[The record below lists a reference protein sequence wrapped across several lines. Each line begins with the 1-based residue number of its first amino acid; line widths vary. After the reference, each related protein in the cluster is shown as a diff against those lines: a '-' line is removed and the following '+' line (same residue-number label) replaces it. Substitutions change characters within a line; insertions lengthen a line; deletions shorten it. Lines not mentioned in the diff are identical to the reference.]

1 LNRQPNHLSCA
12 TEWFLLAV
20 KPPTQTYLRP
30 PPGYRFRRPWYRRPG
45 FYIPVAILAV
55 LTLFVSVFVSRILV
69 DLKAQADTFD
79 LNQLEQMESASVIL
93 DRNGKIFG
101 QIYVE
106 NRETVPY
113 EKLPPDLINA
123 VIAVED
129 AKFYEHHGYDLLGII
144 RAALKNLIA
153 GQVRQGASTITQQL
167 ARNSFSLKE
176 RTYRRKLL
184 EVFLARRIEDHF
196 SKQKIMELYLNRIYF
211 GGGLYGAEAAARGY
225 FSKPAREMTLA
236 ECATLAGLI
245 KSPNRLSPW
254 NDRDNAREVRDYA
267 LDRMRDLGFISREQC
282 ATARAQKIVVG
293 SRQNAQGQ
301 TYAVD
306 YIRQQVIAAV
316 GWDRATNEG
325 YRIHT
330 TIDVNLQRVAEESLK
345 THLEQVEHHPDYN
358 HQTYAEYA
366 ASFRKA
372 KANGTMSE
380 QPAPEYLQGAVIGLD
395 NASGDILVLV
405 GGRDFEHNQY
415 NRALQARRPAGTAML
430 PFVYAAAFEK
440 GMYPGSVVEDS
451 PLDNRAVMI
460 GGTTGILGEWGPESA
475 DNLYEGRITARQALV
490 ESKDGATVRIG
501 MDAGVEAMLKLCSSA
516 GIHSPLRPYPATF
529 LGSSEVT
536 LAELALGYTIFPNGG
551 WRSTAPHILERIE
564 EKDGTLV
571 WDGKRQSIRKIVIKP
586 ETAYEVHSCLV
597 DALKSGTGK
606 AAYTEFGLKKFPAAG
621 KTGTAYDFTDA
632 LFAGYDSNFTC
643 AVWTG
648 FDKPQKIYRGAFG
661 RELALPIWVDIMNAA
676 AQSYPPRQIKQ
687 PSNLKQIEICSRSGL
702 LATDKCYDA
711 VKTANGDT
719 VQRRTT
725 YMEIATRS
733 QAPTEPCNI
742 HGEPRARL
750 AREFGSSELPRAEL
764 AVNLSDVTPVVIRS
778 PTVIADKDPY
788 DSIKPTLKP
797 EPLPQPATER
807 AENQNTASA
816 TSVNEMK
823 ATTNTTIVNPP
834 SSQTT
839 QGAPEVRKA
848 IPVEAIPKA
857 IPVQPQDSKPAEI
870 RRAIPVKPLDQE
882 DEDSLLKS
890 ATRALTID
898 QMREGGERAAEG
910 GNKQS
915 LPQSTRTGEP
925 SNLNE

>member
-1 LNRQPNHLSCA
+1 VLAL
-12 TEWFLLAV
+12 FL
-20 KPPTQTYLRP
+20 T
-30 PPGYRFRRPWYRRPG
+30 
-45 FYIPVAILAV
+45 
-55 LTLFVSVFVSRILV
+55 VFVSSILF
-69 DLKAQADTFD
+69 DLKSQADALD

-113 EKLPPDLINA
+113 EKLPPDLVNA
-123 VIAVED
+123 VVAVED
-129 AKFYEHHGYDLLGII
+129 AKFYEHHGYDSLGII
-144 RAALKNLIA
+144 RAALKNLTA
-153 GQVRQGASTITQQL
+153 GHVRQGGSTITQQL

-184 EVFLARRIEDHF
+184 EIFLAKRIEDNF

-211 GGGLYGAEAAARGY
+211 GGGMYGAEAAARGY
-225 FSKPAREMTLA
+225 FGKSARDMTLA

-254 NDRDNAREVRDYA
+254 NDRGNSRETRDYA

-282 ATARAQKIVVG
+282 AAARAQQIVVG

-316 GWDRATNEG
+316 GWDRAINEG

-330 TIDVNLQRVAEESLK
+330 TIDVNVQRMAEDSLK
-345 THLEQVEHHPDYN
+345 THLQEVEHHPDYN
-358 HQTYAEYA
+358 HQTYADYA
-366 ASFRKA
+366 ARFRKA

-395 NASGDILVLV
+395 NATGDILALV

-415 NRALQARRPAGTAML
+415 DRALQARRPVGTAML
-430 PFVYAAAFEK
+430 PFVYAAAFER

-460 GGTTGILGEWGPESA
+460 GGTTGILGEWGPENA
-475 DNLYEGRITARQALV
+475 DNRYEGPMTARQALV
-490 ESKDGATVRIG
+490 KSKNGATVRVG
-501 MDAGVEAMLKLCSSA
+501 MDAGIDAVLQLSSSA
-516 GIHSPLRPYPATF
+516 GIRSPLRPYPATF

-536 LAELALGYTIFPNGG
+536 LAELGLGYTIFPNGG
-551 WRSTAPHILERIE
+551 WRSSTPHILERIE

-571 WDGKRQSIRKIVIKP
+571 WDGKQQSIRKIVIKP

-597 DALKSGTGK
+597 DALQSGTGK
-606 AAYTEFGLKKFPAAG
+606 AAYTQFGLKKFPAAG

-643 AVWTG
+643 AVWVG

-676 AQSYPPRQIKQ
+676 AESYPPREVKE
-687 PSNLKQIEICSRSGL
+687 PSSLQQIEICSRSGL

-711 VKTANGDT
+711 VKMPTGDT
-719 VQRRTT
+719 VQKRTT
-725 YMEIATRS
+725 YMEIATAA
-733 QAPTEPCNI
+733 QVPTEPCNI

-750 AREFGSSELPRAEL
+750 AREFGSSDLPRAEL
-764 AVNLSDVTPVVIRS
+764 AVNLTEVTPVAIKS
-778 PTVIADKDPY
+778 PTLIAEMDPY
-788 DSIKPTLKP
+788 NSVKPTLKP
-797 EPLPQPATER
+797 EPLPQQPTE
-807 AENQNTASA
+807 TAQIQKTDSA
-816 TSVNEMK
+816 TSGTEVKSTSNV
-823 ATTNTTIVNPP
+823 TNANPP
-834 SSQTT
+834 GSES
-839 QGAPEVRKA
+839 APEIRKA
-848 IPVEAIPKA
+848 IPVAPIRKA
-857 IPVQPQDSKPAEI
+857 IPVQPQEDQPAEI
-870 RRAIPVKPLDQE
+870 RRAIPVKPLDRE
-882 DEDSLLKS
+882 DEQRTLLRS
-890 ATRALTID
+890 
-898 QMREGGERAAEG
+898 AAESPG
-910 GNKQS
+910 D
-915 LPQSTRTGEP
+915 THE
-925 SNLNE
+925 

>member
-1 LNRQPNHLSCA
+1 MLAL
-12 TEWFLLAV
+12 FL
-20 KPPTQTYLRP
+20 T
-30 PPGYRFRRPWYRRPG
+30 
-45 FYIPVAILAV
+45 
-55 LTLFVSVFVSRILV
+55 VFVSSILF
-69 DLKAQADTFD
+69 DLKSQADALD

-113 EKLPPDLINA
+113 EKLPPDLVNA
-123 VIAVED
+123 VVAVED
-129 AKFYEHHGYDLLGII
+129 AKFYEHHGYDSLGII
-144 RAALKNLIA
+144 RAALKNLTA
-153 GQVRQGASTITQQL
+153 GHVRQGGSTITQQL

-184 EVFLARRIEDHF
+184 EIFLAKRIEDNF

-211 GGGLYGAEAAARGY
+211 GGGMYGAEAAARGY
-225 FSKPAREMTLA
+225 FGKSARDMTLA

-254 NDRDNAREVRDYA
+254 NDRGNSRETRDYA

-282 ATARAQKIVVG
+282 AAARAQQIVVG

-316 GWDRATNEG
+316 GWDRAINEG

-330 TIDVNLQRVAEESLK
+330 TIDVNVQRMAEDSLK
-345 THLEQVEHHPDYN
+345 THLQEVEHHPDYN
-358 HQTYAEYA
+358 HQTYADYA
-366 ASFRKA
+366 AGFRKA

-380 QPAPEYLQGAVIGLD
+380 QLAPEYLQGAVIGLD
-395 NASGDILVLV
+395 NATGDILALV

-415 NRALQARRPAGTAML
+415 DRALQARRPVGTAML
-430 PFVYAAAFEK
+430 PFVYAAAFER

-460 GGTTGILGEWGPESA
+460 GGTTGILGEWGPENA
-475 DNLYEGRITARQALV
+475 DNRYEGPMTARQALV
-490 ESKDGATVRIG
+490 KSKNGATVRVG
-501 MDAGVEAMLKLCSSA
+501 MDAGIDAVLQLSSSA
-516 GIHSPLRPYPATF
+516 GIRSPLRPYPATF

-536 LAELALGYTIFPNGG
+536 LVELGLGYTIFPNGG
-551 WRSTAPHILERIE
+551 WRSSTPHILERIE

-571 WDGKRQSIRKIVIKP
+571 WDGKQQSIRKIVIKP

-597 DALKSGTGK
+597 DALQSGTGK
-606 AAYTEFGLKKFPAAG
+606 AAYTQFGLKKFPAAG

-643 AVWTG
+643 AVWVG

-676 AQSYPPRQIKQ
+676 AGSYPPREVKE
-687 PSNLKQIEICSRSGL
+687 PSSLQQIEICSRSGL

-711 VKTANGDT
+711 VKMPTGDT
-719 VQRRTT
+719 VQKRTT
-725 YMEIATRS
+725 YMEIATAA
-733 QAPTEPCNI
+733 QVPTEPCNI

-750 AREFGSSELPRAEL
+750 AREFGSSDLPRAEL
-764 AVNLSDVTPVVIRS
+764 AVNLTEVTPVAIKS
-778 PTVIADKDPY
+778 PTLIAEMDPY
-788 DSIKPTLKP
+788 NSVKPTLKP
-797 EPLPQPATER
+797 EPLPQQPTE
-807 AENQNTASA
+807 TAQIQKTDSA
-816 TSVNEMK
+816 TSGTEVKSTSNV
-823 ATTNTTIVNPP
+823 TNANPP
-834 SSQTT
+834 GSES
-839 QGAPEVRKA
+839 APEIRKA
-848 IPVEAIPKA
+848 IPVAPIRKA
-857 IPVQPQDSKPAEI
+857 IPVQPQEDQPAEI
-870 RRAIPVKPLDQE
+870 RRAIPVKPLDRE
-882 DEDSLLKS
+882 DEQRTLLRS
-890 ATRALTID
+890 
-898 QMREGGERAAEG
+898 AAESPG
-910 GNKQS
+910 D
-915 LPQSTRTGEP
+915 THE
-925 SNLNE
+925 